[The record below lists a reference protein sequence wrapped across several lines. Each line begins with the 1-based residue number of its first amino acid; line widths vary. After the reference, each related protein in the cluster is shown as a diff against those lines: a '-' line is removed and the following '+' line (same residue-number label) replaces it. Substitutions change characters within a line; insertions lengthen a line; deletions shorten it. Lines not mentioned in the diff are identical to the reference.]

1 MTTEAASTTAK
12 PRALT
17 PVQVHE
23 CASRIHD
30 AERSRRQIGQLSR
43 DFPGMTIDD
52 AYAVQRAWVDMKI
65 AAGRRL
71 LGHKIGLT
79 SRAMQMSSQI
89 DEPDYGDLLDDM
101 FFDPGATIPPARFI
115 VPRVEVELA
124 FVLSGGLRGPNCTR
138 EDVLAATARIVPA
151 IEIIDARIE
160 QFDAASR
167 APRRVTDTISD
178 NAANAGVVLGTTGIG
193 PRDTDLRWI
202 AALCYRNDVI
212 EESGVAAAVL
222 DHPANGV
229 AWLANKFAQLGRALE
244 VGQVI
249 LSGSFVRPVPAQPG
263 DHFRADFG
271 PLGVIRV
278 QFA

>member
-1 MTTEAASTTAK
+1 MTTPASTSAAAT
-12 PRALT
+12 RVLT
-17 PVQVHE
+17 PTQVRE
-23 CASRIHD
+23 CANRIHE
-30 AERSRRQIGQLSR
+30 AERSRRQVGQLSR

-52 AYAVQRAWVDMKI
+52 AYAVQRAWVAMKI
-65 AAGRRL
+65 AEGRRL

-101 FFDPGATIPPARFI
+101 FFDDDSTIPASRFI

-124 FVLSGGLRGPNCTR
+124 FVLSRGLRGPDCTG
-138 EDVLAATARIVPA
+138 EDVLEATARIVPA

-160 QFDAASR
+160 QFDAATR

-178 NAANAGVVLGTTGIG
+178 NAANAGVVLGTTDIG
-193 PRDTDLRWI
+193 PRDADLRWI

-229 AWLANKFAQLGRALE
+229 AWLANKFARLGRALE
-244 VGQVI
+244 AGQVI
-249 LSGSFVRPVPAQPG
+249 LSGSFVRPVPAQAG
-263 DHFRADFG
+263 DSFRADFG

-278 QFA
+278 QFE